1 MDKTVFKALSLLEE
15 LSNSEH
21 PRGVTE
27 LSVTMGLTK
36 ANVHRLL
43 QTLVECGYVHQEPG
57 QTGYSLTMKLWE
69 MGSRSMRN
77 LSITE
82 VAHPVVRQLCANA
95 NESVQLS
102 VLEGLMVVYVDKAD
116 SSHPVRATSQIGSR
130 VPAHCVSSGKA
141 ILAFAPDRL
150 AKLTYP
156 LSRHTAETLVDKAE
170 FEREMAKVRTNGYA
184 INRGEW
190 REGIWGIAAPIRDT
204 TGKPVAAIDVWG
216 LRERFQ
222 SGAEDRLAA
231 LVVAAASEI
240 SAKLGYRADSTTE
253 IEV

>member
-1 MDKTVFKALSLLEE
+1 MDKTVFKALELLEE
-15 LSNSEH
+15 LSRSEQ

-27 LSVTMGLTK
+27 LSVKLGYTK

-57 QTGYSLTMKLWE
+57 QTGYALTMKLWE

-82 VAHPVVRQLCANA
+82 VAHPVLRQLCDIA

-102 VLEGLMVVYVDKAD
+102 VLEGAMVVYVDKAD

-141 ILAFAPDRL
+141 MLAYAPDRL
-150 AKLTYP
+150 AGLQYP
-156 LSRHTAETLVDKAE
+156 LSRHTTNTLVGKAE
-170 FEREMAKVRTNGYA
+170 FDRELAQVRAAGYA
-184 INRGEW
+184 VNRGEW
-190 REGIWGIAAPIRDT
+190 REGIWGIAAPIRDAA
-204 TGKPVAAIDVWG
+204 GAPVAAIDVWG
-216 LRERFQ
+216 LEERFQ
-222 SGAEDRLAA
+222 SDAVDRLAA
-231 LVVAAASEI
+231 HVVAAAAEI
-240 SAKLGYRADSTTE
+240 SAKLGYRAA
-253 IEV
+253 